1 MVRTNAVSI
10 QCLEV
15 QNPPPEQRIEHK
27 AGLIQINVTKNLKKI
42 IRFPDDSEL
51 PINEPISQ
59 FTNGQDADK
68 IKNLCLRDRTF
79 GLVSCMLSELQV
91 PADRGVQERITRFVV
106 ETAEGAIRGSERM
119 KSFLVYVELE
129 VNIEEVINS
138 EDSNDPDFDD
148 GDDIL
153 SDNEDV
159 DCSDGETISDG
170 EDMHMPSDGE
180 ILHDEQ
186 VTSDEEIISDEEFTS
201 HDNDLV
207 NMIADLSLYASENQK
222 VGASRSAIE
231 GLKRERYSYESGGD
245 NPAKNSSDANA
256 CVICMDK
263 FEAGT
268 MVTYMPCSHIF
279 HEVCLVPWL
288 QENYSCP
295 LCRLEIQSCSSDQ
308 SAV

>member
-1 MVRTNAVSI
+1 MFVEI

-27 AGLIQINVTKNLKKI
+27 AWLIQINVMKNLKKI

-51 PINEPISQ
+51 PINEPNPQ

-68 IKNLCLRDRTF
+68 IKNLCLRDRIF

-106 ETAEGAIRGSERM
+106 ETAEGAIRGSEQRM

-159 DCSDGETISDG
+159 DFSDGEIISDG
-170 EDMHMPSDGE
+170 ED
-180 ILHDEQ
+180 I
-186 VTSDEEIISDEEFTS
+186 
-201 HDNDLV
+201 HDNELV
-207 NMIADLSLYASENQK
+207 NMIADLSLYAFENQK

-268 MVTYMPCSHIF
+268 LVTYMPCSHIF
-279 HEVCLVPWL
+279 HEACLVPWL
-288 QENYSCP
+288 QENYFCP
-295 LCRLEIQSCSSDQ
+295 LCRLEQPQ
-308 SAV
+308 WVTKLKYLG